1 MPCDKKYGSC
11 AYVQM
16 IKNLLM
22 DRSGPTPSMPCYVMA
37 AMTIIKR
44 SEQVKFDFLDMEKL
58 TNAEVSRTKVKRS
71 QANVPIPSD
80 DTCLY

>member
-1 MPCDKKYGSC
+1 M
-11 AYVQM
+11 
-16 IKNLLM
+16 L
-22 DRSGPTPSMPCYVMA
+22 CYVMA